1 MTVTTYRWT
10 LDRYHQAV
18 EAGIFD
24 DQPVEL
30 LNGELI
36 TMSPEGL
43 PHAHLTTDGAEYLR
57 EVLGRRA
64 LIREGHPITIPRS
77 ASEPEP
83 DIAIVERLGDVYL
96 THHPYPE
103 NIFWVIEYSN
113 SSLNKDTE
121 SKRKIYA
128 AAEIREYW
136 VVNLKQMELIVYR
149 DPVEGD
155 YRSEQKLIAGKIRP
169 LAFLDVEIEV
179 DRLIRRSV

>member
-24 DQPVEL
+24 EQPVEL

-43 PHAHLTTDGAEYLR
+43 PHAGLSSSGANYIRKL
-57 EVLGRRA
+57 LGERA
-64 LIREGHPITIPRS
+64 FIREGKPITIPQS

-83 DIAIVERLGDVYL
+83 DIAIVEAIEDTYISA
-96 THHPYPE
+96 HHPYPE
-103 NIFWVIEYSN
+103 NIFWVIEYSD

-121 SKRKIYA
+121 TKRRIYA
-128 AAEIREYW
+128 AAGIREYW
-136 VVNLKQMELIVYR
+136 VVNLKRMELLVYR
-149 DPVEGD
+149 DPIEDD
-155 YRSEQKLIAGKIRP
+155 YHSEITLTSGKIRP

-179 DRLIRRSV
+179 DRLIRK

>member
-43 PHAHLTTDGAEYLR
+43 PHASLSSSGANYIRKL
-57 EVLGRRA
+57 LGERA
-64 LIREGHPITIPRS
+64 FIREGKPITIPES

-83 DIAIVERLGDVYL
+83 DIAIVDADEEIYFQ
-96 THHPYPE
+96 HHPYPE

-121 SKRKIYA
+121 TKRKIYA
-128 AAEIREYW
+128 AAGIREYW
-136 VVNLKQMELIVYR
+136 VVNLKRMELIVYR
-149 DPVEGD
+149 DSVEGD
-155 YRSEQKLIAGKIRP
+155 YQSEQILISGKIRP

>member
-43 PHAHLTTDGAEYLR
+43 PHAHLKNDGAEYLR
-57 EVLGRRA
+57 KLLGDRIR
-64 LIREGHPITIPRS
+64 LREGSPITIPQS

-83 DIAIVERLGDVYL
+83 DIAIVEPLGDVYL

-103 NIFWVIEYSN
+103 NIFWVIEYSD
-113 SSLNKDTE
+113 SSLTKDTE
-121 SKRKIYA
+121 TKRRIYA
-128 AAEIREYW
+128 AAGIREYW
-136 VVNLKQMELIVYR
+136 IVNLKRMELIVCR
-149 DPVEGD
+149 DPVDGE
-155 YRSEQKLIAGKIRP
+155 YRSDVSLISGKIRP

-179 DRLIRRSV
+179 DRLLRK

>member
-10 LDRYHQAV
+10 LDRYHHAV
-18 EAGIFD
+18 ETGIFD

-43 PHAHLTTDGAEYLR
+43 PHAGLSSSGANYIRNL
-57 EVLGRRA
+57 LGSRVF
-64 LIREGHPITIPRS
+64 IREAKPITIPKS

-83 DIAIVERLGDVYL
+83 DIAIVEVIEDVYIYE
-96 THHPYPE
+96 HHPYPE

-121 SKRKIYA
+121 TKRKIYA
-128 AAEIREYW
+128 AAGIREYW
-136 VVNLKQMELIVYR
+136 VVNLKKMELIVYR
-149 DPVEGD
+149 DPVDGD
-155 YRSEQKLIAGKIRP
+155 YRSETTLITGKIQP

-179 DRLIRRSV
+179 DRLIRR

>member
-30 LNGELI
+30 LNGELV
-36 TMSPEGL
+36 TMPPEGL
-43 PHAHLTTDGAEYLR
+43 PHAHLSTDGVEYLR
-57 EVLGRRA
+57 EMLGKRA
-64 LIREGHPITIPRS
+64 QIRESHPITIPES

-103 NIFWVIEYSN
+103 NIFWLIEYSD
-113 SSLNKDTE
+113 SSLSKDTE
-121 SKRKIYA
+121 TKRKIYA

-136 VVNLKQMELIVYR
+136 VVNLKRMELLVYR

-155 YRSEQKLIAGKIRP
+155 YRSEVGLTSGKIRP
-169 LAFLDVEIEV
+169 SAFLDVEIEV
-179 DRLIRRSV
+179 DRLLRR